1 MQNSGLSRRE
11 LLKTL
16 GAGAAGAC
24 LATLFG
30 SGILAEGDKKPNI
43 ILILDDDLGIEAIG
57 SYGGKSYK
65 TPNIDALAESG
76 TRFENCFCTPVCSPS
91 RVELMTGK
99 YPFRTGWTTLIGWG
113 GEEQDDYFDPT
124 KDKTFAH
131 LMKSAGY
138 RTAVAGKWQLC
149 KFPEQA
155 DHPTQCGFDEHCLWT
170 WKYQDKKTSRYW
182 SPSIWE
188 NGKLRENTAGKYGPD
203 VFQEFCESFIERN
216 AKQPFFL
223 YYPMVL
229 THAPWAPTPDNKHD
243 KKELG
248 TQDLFK
254 GNVEY
259 MDKLVGR
266 IVDTVERLKLRENTI
281 IIYTADNGT
290 DARIK
295 SVMGE
300 RDISG
305 GKAQML
311 DTGSHVPLIVSWK
324 GKTPAGKISDDLID
338 FSDFLP
344 TFAKLGGVEIP
355 AGIDGQSFEPQ
366 LRGEAGKNRD
376 WVYVQLD
383 NKRFIRNKQWKLH
396 GDGKLLS
403 VDKTLHERSAD
414 ASPEAQA
421 ARKFLQAELDKL
433 TKTPSK

>member
-1 MQNSGLSRRE
+1 MQNAEWSRRE

-16 GAGAAGAC
+16 GAGVAGTY

-30 SGILAEGDKKPNI
+30 SRVFAEGDKKPNI

-57 SYGGKSYK
+57 SYGGSSYK
-65 TPNIDALAESG
+65 TPNIDALAKSG
-76 TRFENCFCTPVCSPS
+76 TRFENCFCTPLCSPS

-99 YPFRTGWTTLIGWG
+99 YPFRTGWTNLIGWG
-113 GEEQDDYFDPT
+113 DKEQDAFFDPT

-149 KFPEQA
+149 KFPENG
-155 DHPTQCGFDEHCLWT
+155 DHPTKCGFDEHCLWT
-170 WKYQDKKTSRYW
+170 WSYENKKTSRYW

-203 VFQEFCESFIERN
+203 VFQEFCENFIEKN

-229 THAPWAPTPDNKHD
+229 THEPWTHTPDNKKD
-243 KKELG
+243 GKKMQS
-248 TQDLFK
+248 QDLFK

-266 IVDTVERLKLRENTI
+266 IVDTVERLKLRENTV

-290 DARIK
+290 DAQIT
-295 SVMGE
+295 SVMND
-300 RDISG
+300 RNIPG
-305 GKAQML
+305 GKSQML

-324 GKTPAGKISDDLID
+324 GKTPAGKVSDDLID
-338 FSDFLP
+338 FTDFLP
-344 TFAKLGGVEIP
+344 TFAKLGGVDVP
-355 AGIDGQSFEPQ
+355 GGIDGVSFEAQ
-366 LRGEAGKNRD
+366 LRGEAGKKRD
-376 WVYVQLD
+376 WVYVQLN

-396 GDGKLLS
+396 GDGRFLS
-403 VDKTLHERSAD
+403 VDKELHESSAS
-414 ASPEAQA
+414 AIPEAQSA
-421 ARKFLQAELDKL
+421 KKSLQAALDKL
-433 TKTPSK
+433 YKAPE